1 MVQIANEWSYVTK
14 GKITAIKHQQLM
26 LYVTHTRLL
35 YLMLKHLL
43 AQKVLYVNV
52 TQISLYKAQMA
63 YAISAHV
70 KNSKTSVV
78 KSTRNELIKL
88 PVFSIKCKAMMGI
101 CIYWISR
108 HVIFGKRCKYS
119 STI

>member
-1 MVQIANEWSYVTK
+1 LCAQILAGVLYGSDLNEWSYVTK

-52 TQISLYKAQMA
+52 TQISLYLAQTKLMLYQLMLKIA
-63 YAISAHV
+63 KHQSLNLQEMSLLSYLYSQLSA
-70 KNSKTSVV
+70 
-78 KSTRNELIKL
+78 RQ
-88 PVFSIKCKAMMGI
+88 
-101 CIYWISR
+101 
-108 HVIFGKRCKYS
+108 
-119 STI
+119 

>member
-1 MVQIANEWSYVTK
+1 
-14 GKITAIKHQQLM
+14 
-26 LYVTHTRLL
+26 
-35 YLMLKHLL
+35 MLKHLL
-43 AQKVLYVNV
+43 AQNSDLYVNV
-52 TQISLYKAQMA
+52 TQISLYLAQMA

-101 CIYWISR
+101 CIYWISSYSLYLEKGANTAQLSKIEEW
-108 HVIFGKRCKYS
+108 VIFYN
-119 STI
+119 